1 MSNELNGEFGVNIT
15 RSMLCK
21 WENGK
26 AAPVYEHLK
35 RLAKYFNVTTDFLLG
50 FNHDNF
56 QNIDI
61 NKDIPKRIKKNKKH
75 KEVDNIINTLKSN
88 KFNSNHISLIK
99 DYIKFLEYEIDN
111 NIIK

>member
-1 MSNELNGEFGVNIT
+1 MNITGTIIKDLRMKKNITLEELSNKLNGEFGVNIT

-61 NKDIPKRIKKNKKH
+61 NKDIPKRIKKIKNIKK
-75 KEVDNIINTLKSN
+75 
-88 KFNSNHISLIK
+88 
-99 DYIKFLEYEIDN
+99 
-111 NIIK
+111 